1 MAPRTKLEC
10 PHEGPRVLSHRSSP
24 HRTKCFVQVRLKDD
38 MRTQGLGTPGVG
50 SVKTKLVEDPLM
62 ASHRDEKEVRV
73 YLT

>member
-1 MAPRTKLEC
+1 
-10 PHEGPRVLSHRSSP
+10 
-24 HRTKCFVQVRLKDD
+24 